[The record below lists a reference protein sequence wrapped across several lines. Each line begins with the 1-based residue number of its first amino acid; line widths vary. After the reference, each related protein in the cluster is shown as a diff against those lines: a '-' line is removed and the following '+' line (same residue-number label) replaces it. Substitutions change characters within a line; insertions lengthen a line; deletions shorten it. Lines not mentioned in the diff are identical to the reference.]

1 MCMWTSCEELM
12 GGVKAHMENT
22 NRELA
27 QSSELALNLQFP
39 GWTQT
44 STSPVQLCLS

>member
-1 MCMWTSCEELM
+1 M

-27 QSSELALNLQFP
+27 QSSELAILNLQFP